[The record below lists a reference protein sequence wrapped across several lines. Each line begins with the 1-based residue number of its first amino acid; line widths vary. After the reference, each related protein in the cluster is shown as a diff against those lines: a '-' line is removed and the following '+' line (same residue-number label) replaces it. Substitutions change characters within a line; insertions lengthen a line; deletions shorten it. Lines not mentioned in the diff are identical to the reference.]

1 MLRGIPDLLA
11 ISSRSIISPHEIDRT
26 FRLHPSWTGQTLELT
41 KGSPMAS
48 TVESPAEETPEAAVA
63 APEVAP
69 APEPT
74 VADSVR
80 SYYRL
85 ESGRL
90 VSCEPGEAQVI
101 AYVSPTIDDEA
112 DLQEHYNIDY
122 HTLQSSLDPDELSRL
137 ELEPDHAAI
146 IFKRPKSF
154 CADDNFLMKLTST
167 GVFVYKNYLVI
178 VMADDSPIF
187 EGRVP
192 FPVRNTQDVILRLLY
207 QATMHFEGH
216 LKAINMLS
224 DSLERRINIS
234 LENKYLLNMFA
245 LEKSLVYIVNS
256 ITSNRTLLER
266 MRALSEKLGFN
277 ADQLGILE
285 DLIIENQQCYRR
297 ADIHTQV
304 LSNLMGTRASIVS
317 HNLNQ
322 LIKKFTIWT
331 VAIMLANLV
340 ISIFSMNVALPFPM
354 EEAWWPFLVI
364 NLLAMMAG
372 GFIFWLWRLK
382 KW

>member
-1 MLRGIPDLLA
+1 
-11 ISSRSIISPHEIDRT
+11 
-26 FRLHPSWTGQTLELT
+26 
-41 KGSPMAS
+41 MAS
-48 TVESPAEETPEAAVA
+48 TVESAPEEAPEAAASVSQVVAPAEAAVA
-63 APEVAP
+63 
-69 APEPT
+69 
-74 VADSVR
+74 DGVR
-80 SYYRL
+80 SFYRL
-85 ESGRL
+85 EGGRL
-90 VSCEPGEAQVI
+90 ISCEPGEAQII

-137 ELEPDHAAI
+137 EFESDHAAI

-167 GVFVYKNYLVI
+167 GVFLYDKHLVI

-192 FPVRNTQDVILRLLY
+192 FPVRTIQDVILRLLY

-256 ITSNRTLLER
+256 ITSNGALLER
-266 MRALSEKLGFN
+266 MRALSEKLGFVV
-277 ADQLGILE
+277 DQHGVLD

-297 ADIHTQV
+297 AEIHTQV

-354 EEAWWPFLVI
+354 EEAWWPFVVI
-364 NLLAMMAG
+364 NFLAVMAG

>member
-1 MLRGIPDLLA
+1 
-11 ISSRSIISPHEIDRT
+11 
-26 FRLHPSWTGQTLELT
+26 
-41 KGSPMAS
+41 MAS
-48 TVESPAEETPEAAVA
+48 TAESAT
-63 APEVAP
+63 EVASEVEAP
-69 APEPT
+69 ATEVLRLEPSK
-74 VADSVR
+74 ASRR
-80 SYYRL
+80 SFYRL
-85 ESGRL
+85 ENGRL
-90 VSCEPGEAQVI
+90 IPCESSEAQIIGYI
-101 AYVSPTIDDEA
+101 APTIDDEA
-112 DLQEHYNIDY
+112 ELQEHYNIDY

-167 GVFVYKNYLVI
+167 GIFVYENYLVI

-192 FPVRNTQDVILRLLY
+192 FPVQTIQDVILRLLY

-224 DSLERRINIS
+224 DSLERRINTS

-245 LEKSLVYIVNS
+245 LEKSLVFIVNS
-256 ITSNRTLLER
+256 ITSNGALLER
-266 MRALSEKLGFN
+266 MKTLSEKLGFN
-277 ADQLGILE
+277 RDQVGVLD

-340 ISIFSMNVALPFPM
+340 IGLFSMNVALPIPM
-354 EEAWWPFLVI
+354 EEAAWPFWVI
-364 NLLAMMAG
+364 NIMALIAA
-372 GFIFWLWRLK
+372 GFVFLLWRVK

>member
-1 MLRGIPDLLA
+1 
-11 ISSRSIISPHEIDRT
+11 
-26 FRLHPSWTGQTLELT
+26 
-41 KGSPMAS
+41 MAS
-48 TVESPAEETPEAAVA
+48 TAESAT
-63 APEVAP
+63 EVASEVEAP
-69 APEPT
+69 ATEVLRLEPSK
-74 VADSVR
+74 ASRR
-80 SYYRL
+80 SFYRL
-85 ESGRL
+85 ENGRL
-90 VSCEPGEAQVI
+90 VPCEPSEAQIIGYI
-101 AYVSPTIDDEA
+101 APTIDDEA
-112 DLQEHYNIDY
+112 ELQEHYNIDY

-167 GVFVYKNYLVI
+167 GIFVYENYLVI

-192 FPVRNTQDVILRLLY
+192 FPVQTIQDVILRLLY

-224 DSLERRINIS
+224 DSLERRINTS

-245 LEKSLVYIVNS
+245 LEKSLVFIVNS
-256 ITSNRTLLER
+256 ITSNGALLER
-266 MRALSEKLGFN
+266 MKTLSEKLGFN
-277 ADQLGILE
+277 RDQVGVLD

-340 ISIFSMNVALPFPM
+340 IGLFSMNVALPIPM
-354 EEAWWPFLVI
+354 EEAAWPFWVI
-364 NLLAMMAG
+364 NIMALIAA
-372 GFIFWLWRLK
+372 GFVFLLWRVK

>member
-1 MLRGIPDLLA
+1 
-11 ISSRSIISPHEIDRT
+11 
-26 FRLHPSWTGQTLELT
+26 
-41 KGSPMAS
+41 MAS
-48 TVESPAEETPEAAVA
+48 TAESATEESPEVEVPATEALPAEET
-63 APEVAP
+63 
-69 APEPT
+69 T
-74 VADSVR
+74 ISRSVR
-80 SYYRL
+80 SFYRL
-85 ESGRL
+85 EGGRL
-90 VSCEPGEAQVI
+90 VTCEPSEAVII
-101 AYVSPTIDDEA
+101 AYTSPTIDDEA
-112 DLQEHYNIDY
+112 ELQEQYNIDY

-137 ELEPDHAAI
+137 EMEPDHAAI

-167 GVFVYKNYLVI
+167 GVFVYEKYLVI

-192 FPVRNTQDVILRLLY
+192 FPVESIQDVILRLLY

-256 ITSNRTLLER
+256 ITSNGTLLQR
-266 MRALSEKLGFN
+266 MRSMAEKLGFD
-277 ADQLGILE
+277 ADQIGVLE

-340 ISIFSMNVALPFPM
+340 ISVFSMNVALPVPM
-354 EEAWWPFLVI
+354 EHEAWPFVVI
-364 NLLAMMAG
+364 NVLALMAG
-372 GFIFWLWRLK
+372 GLIFWLWK
-382 KW
+382 INKW

>member
-1 MLRGIPDLLA
+1 
-11 ISSRSIISPHEIDRT
+11 
-26 FRLHPSWTGQTLELT
+26 
-41 KGSPMAS
+41 MAS
-48 TVESPAEETPEAAVA
+48 TAESATEV
-63 APEVAP
+63 APEVEAP
-69 APEPT
+69 ATEVLGLEET
-74 VADSVR
+74 KASRR
-80 SYYRL
+80 SFYRL

-90 VSCEPGEAQVI
+90 VPCEPNEAQI
-101 AYVSPTIDDEA
+101 IGYISPTIDDEA
-112 DLQEHYNIDY
+112 ELQEHYNIDY

-167 GVFVYKNYLVI
+167 GIFVYENYLVI

-192 FPVRNTQDVILRLLY
+192 FPVQSIHDVILRLLY

-224 DSLERRINIS
+224 DSLERRINTS

-245 LEKSLVYIVNS
+245 LEKSLVFIVNS
-256 ITSNRTLLER
+256 ITSNGALLER
-266 MRALSEKLGFN
+266 MKTSSEKLGFN
-277 ADQLGILE
+277 SDQVGVLE

-340 ISIFSMNVALPFPM
+340 IGLFSMNVALPIPM
-354 EEAWWPFLVI
+354 EEASWPFWVI
-364 NLLAMMAG
+364 NIVALIAG
-372 GFIFWLWRLK
+372 GFVFLLWRVK

>member
-1 MLRGIPDLLA
+1 
-11 ISSRSIISPHEIDRT
+11 
-26 FRLHPSWTGQTLELT
+26 
-41 KGSPMAS
+41 MAS
-48 TVESPAEETPEAAVA
+48 TVESPAEETPEAAVS
-63 APEVAP
+63 APEVVP
-69 APEPT
+69 TPEPA

-85 ESGRL
+85 EAGRL
-90 VSCEPGEAQVI
+90 VPCEVGEAQVI

-112 DLQEHYNIDY
+112 ELQEHYNIDY

-137 ELEPDHAAI
+137 EIEPDHVAI

-154 CADDNFLMKLTST
+154 CAGDNFLMKLTST
-167 GVFVYKNYLVI
+167 GVFVYENYLVI

-192 FPVRNTQDVILRLLY
+192 FPVQSIHDVILRLLY

-245 LEKSLVYIVNS
+245 LEKSLVYLVNS
-256 ITSNRTLLER
+256 ITSNAALLER
-266 MRALSEKLGFN
+266 MRALSEKLGFTT
-277 ADQLGILE
+277 DQLGVLD

-297 ADIHTQV
+297 AEIHTQV
-304 LSNLMGTRASIVS
+304 L
-317 HNLNQ
+317 
-322 LIKKFTIWT
+322 
-331 VAIMLANLV
+331 
-340 ISIFSMNVALPFPM
+340 
-354 EEAWWPFLVI
+354 
-364 NLLAMMAG
+364 
-372 GFIFWLWRLK
+372 
-382 KW
+382 

>member
-1 MLRGIPDLLA
+1 
-11 ISSRSIISPHEIDRT
+11 
-26 FRLHPSWTGQTLELT
+26 
-41 KGSPMAS
+41 MAS
-48 TVESPAEETPEAAVA
+48 TVESAPEEAPEAAASVSQVVAPAEAAVA
-63 APEVAP
+63 
-69 APEPT
+69 
-74 VADSVR
+74 DGVR
-80 SYYRL
+80 SFYRL
-85 ESGRL
+85 EGGRL
-90 VSCEPGEAQVI
+90 ISCEPGEAQII

-137 ELEPDHAAI
+137 ELESDHAAI

-167 GVFVYKNYLVI
+167 GVFLYDKYLVI
-178 VMADDSPIF
+178 VMADDSSIF

-192 FPVRNTQDVILRLLY
+192 FPVRTIQDVILRLLY

-256 ITSNRTLLER
+256 ITSNGALLER
-266 MRALSEKLGFN
+266 MRALSEKLGFVV
-277 ADQLGILE
+277 DQLGVLD

-297 ADIHTQV
+297 AEIHAQV

-354 EEAWWPFLVI
+354 EEAWWPFVVI
-364 NLLAMMAG
+364 NFLAVMAG

>member
-1 MLRGIPDLLA
+1 
-11 ISSRSIISPHEIDRT
+11 
-26 FRLHPSWTGQTLELT
+26 
-41 KGSPMAS
+41 MAS
-48 TVESPAEETPEAAVA
+48 TVESAPEEAPEAAASVSQL
-63 APEVAP
+63 VAP
-69 APEPT
+69 AEGA
-74 VADSVR
+74 VADGVR
-80 SYYRL
+80 SFYRL
-85 ESGRL
+85 EGGRL
-90 VSCEPGEAQVI
+90 ISCEPGEAQII

-137 ELEPDHAAI
+137 ELESDHAAI

-167 GVFVYKNYLVI
+167 GVFLYDKHLVI

-192 FPVRNTQDVILRLLY
+192 FPVRTIQDVILRLLY

-256 ITSNRTLLER
+256 ITSNGALLER
-266 MRALSEKLGFN
+266 MRALSEKLGFVV
-277 ADQLGILE
+277 DQLGVLD

-297 ADIHTQV
+297 AEIHTQV

-354 EEAWWPFLVI
+354 EEAWWPFVVI
-364 NLLAMMAG
+364 NFLAVMAG

>member
-1 MLRGIPDLLA
+1 
-11 ISSRSIISPHEIDRT
+11 
-26 FRLHPSWTGQTLELT
+26 
-41 KGSPMAS
+41 MAS
-48 TVESPAEETPEAAVA
+48 
-63 APEVAP
+63 
-69 APEPT
+69 
-74 VADSVR
+74 ADSAIDVASEVVEPPRVLPEEGKVSTGVR
-80 SYYRL
+80 SFYRL

-90 VSCEPGEAQVI
+90 VPCEPDEAQI
-101 AYVSPTIDDEA
+101 ITYTSPTIDDETE
-112 DLQEHYNIDY
+112 LQEQYNIDY

-137 ELEPDHAAI
+137 EIEHDHVAI

-167 GVFVYKNYLVI
+167 GIFLYENYLVI

-192 FPVRNTQDVILRLLY
+192 FPVKSINDVILRLLY

-224 DSLERRINIS
+224 DSLERRINTS

-245 LEKSLVYIVNS
+245 LEKSLVFIVNS
-256 ITSNRTLLER
+256 ITSNGALLER
-266 MRALSEKLGFN
+266 MKTLSEKLGFDG
-277 ADQLGILE
+277 DQVAVLD

-297 ADIHTQV
+297 ADIHTHV
-304 LSNLMGTRASIVS
+304 LGNLMGTRASIVS

-340 ISIFSMNVALPFPM
+340 ISAFSMNVALPLPM
-354 EEAWWPFLVI
+354 EEELWPFIAI
-364 NLLAMMAG
+364 NVMAFTAA
-372 GFIFWLWRLK
+372 GFIFWLWRIR